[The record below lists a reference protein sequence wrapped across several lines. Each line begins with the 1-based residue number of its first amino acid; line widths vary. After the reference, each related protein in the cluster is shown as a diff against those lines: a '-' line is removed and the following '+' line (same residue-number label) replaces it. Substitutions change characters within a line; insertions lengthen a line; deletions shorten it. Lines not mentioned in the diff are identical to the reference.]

1 MKFEKAEEKN
11 KKKIAEGI
19 LNDAHSELALSIMTL
34 PLLVALVGLTSLIIY
49 IGVIIRKALDANKVT
64 VKSTYFV
71 VFSSP
76 PSDFLWPIRFILSVF
91 ILFWRIIILARPQF
105 AKSCSPKIACS
116 TILILSLAFSITD
129 VLVFFLGCLVQLTA
143 HPGCMA
149 LGCMAGPCFAHYA
162 TINRTIL
169 FSLTFLCVFIHS
181 ILICFY
187 EIKETGEK
195 RIEKVRF

>member
-1 MKFEKAEEKN
+1 
-11 KKKIAEGI
+11 
-19 LNDAHSELALSIMTL
+19 MTL
-34 PLLVALVGLTSLIIY
+34 PLLVALVGLTSCILNTIKKHISLILIYSRCHLDIFVGFSVIIY